1 MPSGSRSSGLFRK
14 SGGMPVARARHRT
27 GLQDLCS
34 PEARDPR
41 SLSRES
47 LGVKPARR
55 DLILNA
61 VDREEGAPT
70 MLCPGCRSRAGSFD
84 PRFDAPDEYVSTRSL
99 RLAVER
105 AAERTQPGAP
115 AASRQ
120 QQIALAAG
128 LGRMVI
134 SGVAHHVTWAASSIG
149 RAADS

>member
-14 SGGMPVARARHRT
+14 SGGMPVARARRRT

-41 SLSRES
+41 SSSRES

-61 VDREEGAPT
+61 VDREEGAPA
-70 MLCPGCRSRAGSFD
+70 MLCSGCRSRAACFD
-84 PRFDAPDEYVSTRSL
+84 PRFDAADEYVSTRSL

-105 AAERTQPGAP
+105 AAERRWGGAP
-115 AASRQ
+115 AASANSRS
-120 QQIALAAG
+120 AWLPG
-128 LGRMVI
+128 LGV
-134 SGVAHHVTWAASSIG
+134 W
-149 RAADS
+149 